1 VARFKEFLVINGVV
15 DLAALKSDED
25 RKVIV
30 AAFAEQILWDR
41 FDLKTSTCRGLI
53 SKVKKSADERWA
65 SCFGVKSNRRL
76 AKVWHDMDATPAGI
90 VRQAEETDVA
100 LLRASEKLAA
110 RGSDAD
116 QEHHDAVVTGF
127 FYLCRG
133 GEIVGDGGVLGAA
146 PLATDDVSFLARIQ
160 GEGHVSI
167 ALSAASDWA
176 AAATVKW
183 RSSKTDRCGRGQVR
197 GQAKIEDSLC
207 PVDAL
212 IRAARRRPG
221 APVGAPLFAG
231 VTYASLTAWIKK
243 SACSAGKMDTDFM
256 THSMRR
262 GGACAFFFAGAT
274 EYTLTYQ
281 GRWSLKAR
289 GTQGVYANPTLEHVM
304 SFTAA
309 MLRPFTALGY

>member
-1 VARFKEFLVINGVV
+1 
-15 DLAALKSDED
+15 
-25 RKVIV
+25 
-30 AAFAEQILWDR
+30 
-41 FDLKTSTCRGLI
+41 
-53 SKVKKSADERWA
+53 
-65 SCFGVKSNRRL
+65 
-76 AKVWHDMDATPAGI
+76 M
-90 VRQAEETDVA
+90 
-100 LLRASEKLAA
+100 
-110 RGSDAD
+110 
-116 QEHHDAVVTGF
+116 
-127 FYLCRG
+127 
-133 GEIVGDGGVLGAA
+133 
-146 PLATDDVSFLARIQ
+146 
-160 GEGHVSI
+160 
-167 ALSAASDWA
+167 
-176 AAATVKW
+176 
-183 RSSKTDRCGRGQVR
+183 R

-207 PVDAL
+207 PVAAL

-221 APVGAPLFAG
+221 APAGAPLFAG
-231 VTYASLTAWIKK
+231 VKYTSLTAWIKK